1 MANASNGT
9 SSSIAPE
16 DIIKIVVATDIHLG
30 YAEKHPIKADD
41 SFVTFEEI
49 LKMGVDEGV
58 YFVRFKG
65 FPDSEILYLEMFNLV
80 VWSYYEKFG
89 I

>member
-9 SSSIAPE
+9 TSNSIAPE
-16 DIIKIVVATDIHLG
+16 DIIKILVATDIHLG

-58 YFVRFKG
+58 YFFR
-65 FPDSEILYLEMFNLV
+65 SQWLQT
-80 VWSYYEKFG
+80 WSQSLKINFVMEYTK
-89 I
+89 III

>member
-1 MANASNGT
+1 MANASNGTT

-16 DIIKIVVATDIHLG
+16 DIIKILVATDIHLG

-49 LKMGVDEGV
+49 LKLGVDEGV
-58 YFVRFKG
+58 YFTYTIRIAYRISG
-65 FPDSEILYLEMFNLV
+65 
-80 VWSYYEKFG
+80 YYTD
-89 I
+89 